1 MKNKSKNR
9 DNRLWIMLGVTAGI
23 FVLALSIAGLF
34 LVKITDRMNQAANV
48 NLLSSSD
55 IINGGLDDKIALDQ
69 ELLGSLANF
78 LALEPEPQIAE
89 VLSACAQ
96 STDFFHFY
104 YLNMDGEGLDDGG
117 QKLSRSDLLFE
128 ETTLATGKSGVS
140 APYEGDSGRLELA
153 YQCPVFRHGR
163 QVGAVY
169 ALRVVN
175 DYNVPALFTFHNGEG
190 CSFVVDADGAFVIN
204 SRGTS
209 AVYNIYDYLEKQGNS
224 GQVQETLRQVISE
237 GKKGT
242 FSVRWNGADSLL
254 SFSPQESL
262 KGCYLITMIP
272 RAVLQQEAT
281 TIINML
287 RAMFGLLL
295 VAGLC
300 ISGLLVGRQS
310 MKNRVRQKEEREL
323 LFQNLSSNIDFVFML
338 YTPSNRKVEL
348 VSDNLS
354 SILGLTAK
362 EVEEHPERIF
372 DHCGLEKSDVARNA
386 FLSGTLAVQSSSE
399 HQIGNDPNEVS
410 RWIAVH
416 LIPADYGQ
424 YLAVFH
430 DTTAEHDMRD
440 HLADA
445 LAQSE
450 NSNRART
457 AFFSSMSHDIRTPM
471 NGIIGMTN
479 IAKSSLDNPK
489 KVKECLDKIDIA
501 SGQLL
506 SLINEVL
513 DMSRIESGK
522 ISLKEEEVHLS
533 SLISNLL
540 TFIKPEID
548 KKAQNFQLKS
558 QVLEHNTVIGDALH
572 LQKIL
577 LNLLSNAVKYTP
589 EGGAISLQVQE
600 EPGEENTTQLY
611 FTVEDNGIGMSREFL
626 DRIFIPFERA
636 EDSRMSQ
643 IAGTGLGLTI
653 TKSIVDLMD
662 GKITVESEEGVG
674 SRFTV
679 SLPFKLPGR
688 PDMELDTLNGHSVLI
703 VDDDR
708 DTCESLSL
716 MFEGTGLTVH
726 WEQTG
731 AGAVEELKKAR
742 REERDYS
749 LVILDW
755 KMPAMDGLDT
765 ARSIREQIGWEIPIL
780 LLSAFDWESVEADA
794 VKIGIDG
801 FMTKPIFKAELLEK
815 IVDLLSG
822 ELEQQEETSAAS
834 AVDLSGMRVLV
845 AEDNALNRE
854 IIVEILESYGISVDV
869 AENGQE
875 AVDRFKE
882 HAFGYYHMI
891 LMDIH
896 MPVMDGL
903 EASRRIRGL
912 DLPGAATVPIVAM
925 TANVFK
931 EDVVRC
937 REAGMNAHL
946 GKPVDMDQLVRVLRQ
961 YRDGSCK

>member
-1 MKNKSKNR
+1 M
-9 DNRLWIMLGVTAGI
+9 TAGI

-48 NLLSSSD
+48 SLLSSSD

-117 QKLSRSDLLFE
+117 QRLSRSDLLFE
-128 ETTLATGKSGVS
+128 ETALAAGKSGVS
-140 APYEGDSGRLELA
+140 APYEGGSGRLELA
-153 YQCPVFRHGR
+153 YQCPILRDGR

-169 ALRVVN
+169 AIRVVN

-190 CSFVVDADGAFVIN
+190 CSFVVDAGGTFVIN
-204 SRGTS
+204 SRGTA

-224 GQVQETLRQVISE
+224 EQVQETLRQVISE

-242 FSVRWNGADSLL
+242 FAVRWNGADSLL
-254 SFSPQESL
+254 SFSPQGSL

-272 RAVLQQEAT
+272 REVLQQEAT

-287 RAMFGLLL
+287 RSMFGLLL

-338 YTPSNRKVEL
+338 YTPANRKVEL
-348 VSDNLS
+348 VSDNLT
-354 SILGLTAK
+354 SILGLTAR
-362 EVEEHPERIF
+362 EVEAHPERIF
-372 DHCGLEKSDVARNA
+372 DHCGLPKSDAARNA
-386 FLSGTLAVQSSSE
+386 FLNGTLAAQSSSE
-399 HQIGNDPNEVS
+399 HRIGNDPNEVI

-430 DTTAEHDMRD
+430 DTTAEHDMRE

-479 IAKSSLDNPK
+479 IAKSNLDNPK
-489 KVKECLDKIDIA
+489 KVKACLDKIDIA

-548 KKAQNFQLKS
+548 KKVQNFQLKS
-558 QVLEHNTVIGDALH
+558 QILEHNTVIGDALH

-589 EGGAISLQVQE
+589 EGGAISLQVRE

-611 FTVEDNGIGMSREFL
+611 FTVEDNGIGMSREFM
-626 DRIFIPFERA
+626 DRIFVPFERA

-653 TKSIVDLMD
+653 TKNIVDLMD

-679 SLPFKLPGR
+679 FLPFKLPGR
-688 PDMELDTLNGHSVLI
+688 SDLELDTLEGHSVLI

-716 MFEGTGLTVH
+716 MFEGTGLAVH

-731 AGAVEELKKAR
+731 TGAVEELKKAR
-742 REERDYS
+742 KEERDYS

-780 LLSAFDWESVEADA
+780 LLSAYDWESVEADA
-794 VKIGIDG
+794 VKMGIDG

-822 ELEQQEETSAAS
+822 ETEQEEETSAAS
-834 AVDLSGMRVLV
+834 TVNLKGMRLLV

-869 AENGQE
+869 AENGQA
-875 AVDRFKE
+875 AVDLFKE

-903 EASRRIRGL
+903 EASRRIRSL

-946 GKPVDMDQLVRVLRQ
+946 GKPIDMEQLVRVLRQ
-961 YRDGSCK
+961 YRGGSCK

>member
-1 MKNKSKNR
+1 
-9 DNRLWIMLGVTAGI
+9 MLGVTAGI

-577 LNLLSNAVKYTP
+577 LNLLSNAVKYTGT
-589 EGGAISLQVQE
+589 GGHISLTAE
-600 EPGEENTTQLY
+600 ERVSGRSGVGCFE
-611 FTVEDNGIGMSREFL
+611 FTVEDDGIGMPPEFL
-626 DRIFIPFERA
+626 DKLFTPFERA
-636 EDSRMSQ
+636 KDARVSGVQ
-643 IAGTGLGLTI
+643 GTGLGLAITHNLVQMMNGTI
-653 TKSIVDLMD
+653 R
-662 GKITVESEEGVG
+662 VESQPDKGTRFVVTIFLKLAGEDAREAG
-674 SRFTV
+674 SCAGSPARQGEAF
-679 SLPFKLPGR
+679 PPGTR
-688 PDMELDTLNGHSVLI
+688 
-703 VDDDR
+703 
-708 DTCESLSL
+708 
-716 MFEGTGLTVH
+716 
-726 WEQTG
+726 
-731 AGAVEELKKAR
+731 
-742 REERDYS
+742 
-749 LVILDW
+749 
-755 KMPAMDGLDT
+755 
-765 ARSIREQIGWEIPIL
+765 L
-780 LLSAFDWESVEADA
+780 LLV
-794 VKIGIDG
+794 
-801 FMTKPIFKAELLEK
+801 
-815 IVDLLSG
+815 
-822 ELEQQEETSAAS
+822 
-834 AVDLSGMRVLV
+834 
-845 AEDNALNRE
+845 EDNDLNRE
-854 IIVEILESYGISVDV
+854 IARELLGMAGLEIAC
-869 AENGQE
+869 AENGRQ
-875 AVDRFKE
+875 AVDLFAS
-882 HAFGYYHMI
+882 HPPGAYALI
-891 LMDIH
+891 LMDIQ
-896 MPVMDGL
+896 MPVMDGY
-903 EASRRIRGL
+903 EATKAIRRLAGEGRP
-912 DLPGAATVPIVAM
+912 DAADIPIIAL
-925 TANVFK
+925 TANAFAD
-931 EDVVRC
+931 DVYRA
-937 REAGMNAHL
+937 RQAGMNEHVT
-946 GKPVDMDQLVRVLRQ
+946 KPLEIDRLLETLHRWI
-961 YRDGSCK
+961 G